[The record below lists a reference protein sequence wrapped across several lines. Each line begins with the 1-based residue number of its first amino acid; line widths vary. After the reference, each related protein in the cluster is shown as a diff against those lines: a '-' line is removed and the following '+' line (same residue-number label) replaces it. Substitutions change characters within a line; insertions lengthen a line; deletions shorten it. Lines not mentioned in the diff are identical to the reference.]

1 MANMMDYL
9 LWRGDVTIGQSPWND
24 VDSLIA
30 ATLSYQTYPAEPL
43 PLHEAAATLPPPPA
57 IQFNFIKES
66 RALLSAA
73 GMTERFADLTLSRAV
88 AQTDLGRD
96 MQFAA
101 VTFSLPD
108 GSHFLAFR
116 GTDNSLVGWRED
128 FNMAFESPVPA
139 QSAALQYLQE
149 AAAALSGP
157 LLLGG
162 HSKGGNLAIYA
173 AAHADPAVQERIR
186 AVYSFDGPGLDDAT
200 VASQGY
206 ARIAARIRSFVP
218 QSSVVGMLLAYHPEY
233 TVVKSDALGLM
244 QHDAF
249 TWQLLGTR
257 FIEAPEVDAGSRLV
271 NQTVHAWLSRVTPEQ
286 RRRFVDTLF
295 GLLEASGATTVKE
308 LMVDVPDRAAGILK
322 ALQKVDFDTA
332 RMILTLLGD
341 FLSIGAQNLVALLRP
356 HHQEKQLPSE
366 TVSDSLPESNDTPDA
381 VRRKGD
387 TTHE

>member
-1 MANMMDYL
+1 MPNIMDYL
-9 LWRGDVTIGQSPWND
+9 AWRGDVALDYSPFGD
-24 VDSLIA
+24 VDSLILSA
-30 ATLSYQTYPAEPL
+30 LSYLNYPDEPAL
-43 PLHEAAATLPPPPA
+43 IRDLGVHVPAVDKNQFAFVHEC
-57 IQFNFIKES
+57 

-73 GMTERFADLTLSRAV
+73 AMTERFAGVRMHHPVAV
-88 AQTDLGRD
+88 TDQDRD

-101 VTFSLPD
+101 VTFDLPD
-108 GSHFLAFR
+108 GTHYVAFR
-116 GTDNSLVGWRED
+116 GTDSTIVGWRED
-128 FNMAFESPVPA
+128 FNMAFESPIPA
-139 QSAALQYLQE
+139 QTAAVKYLNE
-149 AAAALSGP
+149 AAALTSGP
-157 LLLGG
+157 LIIGG

-173 AAHADPAVQERIR
+173 AAHADPMLQSRIR
-186 AVYSFDGPGLDDAT
+186 RIYSFDGPGLDDAT
-200 VASQGY
+200 VASEGY
-206 ARIAARIRSFVP
+206 ANIARRIRSFVP
-218 QSSVVGMLLAYHPEY
+218 QQSVVGLLLAYHPEY
-233 TVVKSDALGLM
+233 TVVKSDALGLL

-341 FLSIGAQNLVALLRP
+341 FLSIGAQNFIALLRP
-356 HHQEKQLPSE
+356 QGKQLPPESP
-366 TVSDSLPESNDTPDA
+366 SASLPGPNDTPDA

>member
-1 MANMMDYL
+1 
-9 LWRGDVTIGQSPWND
+9 
-24 VDSLIA
+24 
-30 ATLSYQTYPAEPL
+30 
-43 PLHEAAATLPPPPA
+43 
-57 IQFNFIKES
+57 
-66 RALLSAA
+66 
-73 GMTERFADLTLSRAV
+73 
-88 AQTDLGRD
+88 
-96 MQFAA
+96 
-101 VTFSLPD
+101 
-108 GSHFLAFR
+108 
-116 GTDNSLVGWRED
+116 
-128 FNMAFESPVPA
+128 MAFESPVPA

-308 LMVDVPDRAAGILK
+308 LMVDVPGRAAGILK

-341 FLSIGAQNLVALLRP
+341 FLSIGAQNLIALLRP